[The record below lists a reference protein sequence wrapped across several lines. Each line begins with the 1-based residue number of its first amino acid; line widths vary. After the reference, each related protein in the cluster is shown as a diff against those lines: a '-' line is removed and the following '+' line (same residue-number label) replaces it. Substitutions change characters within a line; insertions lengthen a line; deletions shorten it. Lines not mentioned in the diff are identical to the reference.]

1 MVCLTGDVHQRSYR
15 GTDTPFS
22 SYTEVALAAK
32 YCDIAAKYGVKVTLF
47 FTGRACDE
55 EPETVNVISGLPHCE
70 IGGHTFA
77 AFRDPLSRIF
87 KKVYGTPWG
96 TTAHQLRDIQKTIA
110 SIQQVTGQRI
120 QTWRNHSYVR
130 TADTDHLLESCGIR
144 VVSDEVADS
153 KMSADWVLP
162 GYRSVPM
169 NVLPDHEHV
178 LHGKYQHG
186 KTRPDRLTR
195 RVTIVEWADLVKSS
209 IRGICEQ
216 GGTATVLAHPLCM
229 EVADGMVV
237 FEELCQYIQQYGTV
251 WLSEVQ

>member
-15 GTDTPFS
+15 GTDTSYS
-22 SYTEVALAAK
+22 SQTEVELAEK
-32 YCDIAAKYGVKVTLF
+32 YCDIAQKYGIKVSLF
-47 FTGRACDE
+47 FTGRACKE
-55 EPETVNVISGLPHCE
+55 EPKKVKIIGNLSHCE

-96 TTAHQLRDIQKTIA
+96 TTAHQFRDIQRTIA

-130 TADTDHLLESCGIR
+130 TADTDRMLQSCGICA
-144 VVSDEVADS
+144 VSDEVSDS
-153 KMSADWVLP
+153 KTSAEWMTP
-162 GYRSVPM
+162 RFRSVPM

-186 KTRPDRLTR
+186 ITRPDRLTH
-195 RVTIVEWADLVKSS
+195 RVTIAEWAALVKTR
-209 IRGICEQ
+209 IRDICEY

-229 EVADGMVV
+229 EVADGMTI
-237 FEELCQYIQQYGTV
+237 FEDLCRYMQRFPTI
-251 WLSEVQ
+251 WISEVR